1 MVWTQPKMSYWAF
14 LVLAHKRDHS
24 LTKPC
29 FELNNCTPGEGTTLP
44 ILAQRPK
51 KKRGKKTK
59 QKLIKAFKE
68 ATIHVDFK
76 DRIAS
81 PASTIYT
88 EFCFLKAGCSNLI
101 HKAISCLPQ
110 TLYSKNAAHV
120 SYVSWMFATFGVCW
134 TFWVLLVWFIW
145 KTCFHKTFGRWARL
159 QKRN

>member
-1 MVWTQPKMSYWAF
+1 M
-14 LVLAHKRDHS
+14 VLAHKRDHS

-51 KKRGKKTK
+51 KKRGEKKK
-59 QKLIKAFKE
+59 KKLIKAFKE

-101 HKAISCLPQ
+101 LQECSTRELFELNVCYVRRMLNV
-110 TLYSKNAAHV
+110 LSLV
-120 SYVSWMFATFGVCW
+120 SLVHLEKPVSIKPLADELGFKKGTKI
-134 TFWVLLVWFIW
+134 LL
-145 KTCFHKTFGRWARL
+145 
-159 QKRN
+159 